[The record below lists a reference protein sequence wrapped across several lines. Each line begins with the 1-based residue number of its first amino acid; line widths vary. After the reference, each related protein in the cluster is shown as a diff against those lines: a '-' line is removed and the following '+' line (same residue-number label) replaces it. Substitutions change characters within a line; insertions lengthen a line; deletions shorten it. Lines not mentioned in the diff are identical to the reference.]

1 MSSLPELTE
10 ILPFVIALLIA
21 GGVAGLLAGIF
32 GIGGGAVLVPV
43 FYQMLGTL
51 GVDEAVRMHLAVG
64 TSLAI
69 IVPTSIRSFMG
80 HRAKGAVDM
89 ELLRTFTIVVPLG
102 VIMAS
107 IAAAYVSSGVLRMI
121 FAVFSLLIALK
132 MLFGKDDWK
141 LANDIPS
148 CGGTLFAGW
157 AIGFFSTF
165 MGIGGGV
172 FNNTF
177 MTAFGR
183 AIHQAVAT
191 SAGVGVLISIPGV
204 IGYIWAGWGVGGLP
218 AFSIGYVNLLMVAI
232 IIPVTLVVAPIGVRI
247 AHSLEKRQ
255 LEIGFGIFLILVAT
269 RFFVSFL

>member
-1 MSSLPELTE
+1 MTSLPELAE

-89 ELLRTFTIVVPLG
+89 ELLRTFAFVVPLG

-148 CGGTLFAGW
+148 GGGTLFAGW

-218 AFSIGYVNLLMVAI
+218 AFSVGYVNLLMMII
-232 IIPVTLVVAPIGVRI
+232 IIPVTLMVAPIGVRI

-255 LEIGFGIFLILVAT
+255 LEIGFGIFLILVAA
-269 RFFVSFL
+269 RFFASFL